1 MTALAKMRMT
11 KVVKATGMAL
21 LSTAE
26 QVYQGGLAC
35 FDTSTGL
42 VKKGAASTTLIPIGR
57 YREDQLVA
65 SGGTANVEFFRE
77 LNAMWFANS
86 ASGDLIAQT
95 EVGSNVYVV
104 DDQTVAKTS
113 NSNARSIA
121 GRVWKVDATKGVLVE
136 LSNPT

>member
-1 MTALAKMRMT
+1 MSALSKTRFI
-11 KVVKATGMAL
+11 KVVKATRMTL
-21 LSTAE
+21 PSTAE

-42 VKKGAASTTLIPIGR
+42 IKKGAASTTLIPIGL
-57 YREDQLVA
+57 YTDDTLVP
-65 SGGTANVEFFRE
+65 SNGSVTVELFRE
-77 LNAMWFANS
+77 FHGTWFVNS

-95 EVGSNVYVV
+95 ECGSNVYVV

-121 GRVWKVDATKGVLVE
+121 GRAWRVDNNKGVLVE
-136 LSNPT
+136 MNVPA